1 MKENFNLAQVK
12 NENADDESTLSQIQK
27 LLELHGYETQ
37 DLIHQYYIERHTE
50 QQNKKDKDLGQL
62 TVKCSFRD
70 NSLEVSFCIL
80 LFMLLHLNV
89 KNPFRLTSLV
99 HET

>member
-12 NENADDESTLSQIQK
+12 NDNADDQSTLAQIQK

-50 QQNKKDKDLGQL
+50 QQNKQDKDLGLL
-62 TVKCSFRD
+62 TVKCSFKD
-70 NSLEVSFCIL
+70 NTLEV
-80 LFMLLHLNV
+80 N
-89 KNPFRLTSLV
+89 
-99 HET
+99 